1 MTKLEQ
7 KQRRLWGA
15 IGVAAILFGP
25 MTSLARAA
33 TVEIDVG
40 NIKRAAGHVRATLC
54 TEAQFLK
61 SDCAYEA
68 SAPAQTPQTTVTFA
82 NVAPGRYA
90 AQVFDDDTDA
100 GKVHQDKLGVP
111 REGVGFSN
119 DAPIH
124 LKGPHFRD
132 AAFDVGQDPVRVH
145 VTLRYYAHGAH
156 PAPGDETS
164 PVPER

>member
-1 MTKLEQ
+1 
-7 KQRRLWGA
+7 
-15 IGVAAILFGP
+15 

-33 TVEIDVG
+33 TVEVDVG
-40 NIKRAAGHVRATLC
+40 NVKRAGGHVRATLC
-54 TEAQFLK
+54 TEATFLK

-68 SAPAQTPQTTVTFA
+68 SAPAQVGETAVTFTG
-82 NVAPGRYA
+82 VAPGRYA

-124 LKGPHFRD
+124 VKGPRFHD
-132 AAFDVGQDPVRVH
+132 AAFDVGQETVRVRA
-145 VTLRYYAHGAH
+145 TLHYFARGSAR
-156 PAPGDETS
+156 PAQGEEAT